1 MFTAGFEMSNSI
13 DTNSLLQQL
22 RAMAQDTGIPESK
35 SATSELTPPADTI
48 EFSKILEN
56 SLKAVNERGSEAGAL
71 KKAFEAGN
79 PNVELADVMIAAQKA
94 RISFEA
100 LTQVRNKMVTA
111 YQEVMRMP
119 L

>member
-1 MFTAGFEMSNSI
+1 MSNSI

-22 RAMAQDTGIPESK
+22 RAMAQDAGIPESN
-35 SATSELTPPADTI
+35 AIASEVKPAADSV
-48 EFSKILEN
+48 EFSKVLEN
-56 SLKAVNERGSEAGAL
+56 SLQSVNERSAEAKQL
-71 KKAFEAGN
+71 RESFEAGN

-100 LTQVRNKMVTA
+100 LTQVRNKMVAA
-111 YQEVMRMP
+111 YKEIMSMP

>member
-1 MFTAGFEMSNSI
+1 MSNTI
-13 DTNSLLQQL
+13 DTNSILLQL
-22 RAMAQDTGIPESK
+22 RAMARDAGIPSTDK
-35 SATSELTPPADTI
+35 VSSEVSLEADKI

-56 SLKAVNERGSEAGAL
+56 SVQQVNGRSSEATQL
-71 KKAFEAGN
+71 RESFEAGN

-100 LTQVRNKMVTA
+100 MTQVRNKMVAA
-111 YQEVMRMP
+111 YKEIMSMP

>member
-1 MFTAGFEMSNSI
+1 MNNSI
-13 DTNSLLQQL
+13 DTNSLLVQL
-22 RAMAQDTGIPESK
+22 RTMAQDAGIPPSEASVGDVGAAGESV
-35 SATSELTPPADTI
+35 

-56 SLKAVNERGSEAGAL
+56 SLQAVSNRGGEAKEL
-71 KKAFEAGN
+71 RESFEAGN

-100 LTQVRNKMVTA
+100 LSQVRNKMVNA
-111 YQEVMRMP
+111 YQEIMRMS